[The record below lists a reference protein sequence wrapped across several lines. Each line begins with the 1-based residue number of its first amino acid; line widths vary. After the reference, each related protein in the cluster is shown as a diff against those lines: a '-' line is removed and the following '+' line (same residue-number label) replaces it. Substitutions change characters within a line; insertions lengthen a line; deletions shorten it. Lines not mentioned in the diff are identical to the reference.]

1 MTLMALA
8 VMSSSSSL
16 LSFYLPVVYPFT
28 TTTMTT
34 QMTLYHHRM
43 PPLLLHPESRRRRRR
58 MLDSWS
64 SFTTLDATG
73 EDQQQQD
80 QDWRSSSVI
89 KTVTV
94 VGGTHG
100 NEYTGVW
107 CIKAIERQR
116 ELYNNN
122 NRRSLVEGEGIITNV
137 DIHEEDSKTV
147 NNNNNTNNNDTSTN
161 NSSMKKTTN
170 IFEMYPTIQ
179 IETLLANPLAHVQNK
194 RFVDVDLNRQFG
206 GDSDN
211 TNNTTI
217 PPSDDNSSSNDD
229 ATTTTVIT
237 TATVATTKS
246 EYYEVERAREI
257 EILLGKRRRT
267 MIQHSTAQATFA
279 AKAKQSHWAA
289 MFSTCSYVGGRKK
302 SMYSAPFIYS
312 RGFWRLSL
320 RVREGSHYLPL
331 IIICM
336 RDDQCNDKG

>member
-1 MTLMALA
+1 
-8 VMSSSSSL
+8 MSDSL
-16 LSFYLPVVYPFT
+16 
-28 TTTMTT
+28 
-34 QMTLYHHRM
+34 
-43 PPLLLHPESRRRRRR
+43 
-58 MLDSWS
+58 S

-122 NRRSLVEGEGIITNV
+122 NRRSLIEEGEGIITNV
-137 DIHEEDSKTV
+137 DIHEDDSKTV

-194 RFVDVDLNRQFG
+194 RFVDVDLNFG
-206 GDSDN
+206 DDSNTTN
-211 TNNTTI
+211 TNTI
-217 PPSDDNSSSNDD
+217 PPSDDNSSSSNDD
-229 ATTTTVIT
+229 ATTVTTT
-237 TATVATTKS
+237 TAAVATTKT

-257 EILLGKRRRT
+257 EILLGQRQRT
-267 MIQHSTAQATFA
+267 MIKHSTVQATFA

-289 MFSTCSYVGGRKK
+289 MFSTCSYVGG
-302 SMYSAPFIYS
+302 
-312 RGFWRLSL
+312 
-320 RVREGSHYLPL
+320 
-331 IIICM
+331 
-336 RDDQCNDKG
+336 

>member
-1 MTLMALA
+1 
-8 VMSSSSSL
+8 MSDL
-16 LSFYLPVVYPFT
+16 
-28 TTTMTT
+28 
-34 QMTLYHHRM
+34 
-43 PPLLLHPESRRRRRR
+43 
-58 MLDSWS
+58 S
-64 SFTTLDATG
+64 SFATLDATG
-73 EDQQQQD
+73 EDQQQQQQ
-80 QDWRSSSVI
+80 QDWRSSSGI

-122 NRRSLVEGEGIITNV
+122 NRRSLIEEGEGIITNV
-137 DIHEEDSKTV
+137 DIHEDDSKSV

-206 GDSDN
+206 DDSNSN

-229 ATTTTVIT
+229 ATTT
-237 TATVATTKS
+237 AAAAAAVATTK
-246 EYYEVERAREI
+246 
-257 EILLGKRRRT
+257 T
-267 MIQHSTAQATFA
+267 MIKHSTVRA
-279 AKAKQSHWAA
+279 SHL
-289 MFSTCSYVGGRKK
+289 
-302 SMYSAPFIYS
+302 
-312 RGFWRLSL
+312 RG
-320 RVREGSHYLPL
+320 EG
-331 IIICM
+331 
-336 RDDQCNDKG
+336 